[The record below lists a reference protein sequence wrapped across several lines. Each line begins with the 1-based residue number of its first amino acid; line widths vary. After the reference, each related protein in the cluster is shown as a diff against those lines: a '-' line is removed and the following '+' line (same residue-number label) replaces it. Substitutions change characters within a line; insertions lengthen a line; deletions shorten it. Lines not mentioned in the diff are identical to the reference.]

1 MQETQ
6 VRYLGGKVPWQRK
19 RQSTPP
25 FLPRKSHGQ
34 EPGGLQTTEPSPQT
48 RTVHYTPQSAE
59 PNPPPAPSYLTWSL
73 VLKEDT
79 DCSEAH
85 KSGSSAFAS
94 SSEFVDCGNFDT
106 QDTQDEEKCT
116 FLYPGTKEEGGGRAG
131 SCALHQHRVQKAHP
145 DGHTAVP
152 MQGFHLLHQHGHRG
166 GQPTTSGWTPS
177 LPQSSVRKG
186 TAWQPGVITHGG

>member
-116 FLYPGTKEEGGGRAG
+116 FLYPGAKEEGGGRAG
-131 SCALHQHRVQKAHP
+131 SCEQKKPCLDSSGALGEGM
-145 DGHTAVP
+145 GHSQRAVP
-152 MQGFHLLHQHGHRG
+152 EKKKQCQICTYV
-166 GQPTTSGWTPS
+166 P
-177 LPQSSVRKG
+177 V
-186 TAWQPGVITHGG
+186 V